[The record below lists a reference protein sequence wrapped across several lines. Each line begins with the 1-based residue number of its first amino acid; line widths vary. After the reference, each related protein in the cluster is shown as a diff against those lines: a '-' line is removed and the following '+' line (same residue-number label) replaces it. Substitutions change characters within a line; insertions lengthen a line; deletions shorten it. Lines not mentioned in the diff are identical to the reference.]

1 MVKVPEIKFT
11 NGTKKDSRA
20 DLIKKKNK
28 ERTWCVKNRLVRG
41 R

>member
-20 DLIKKKNK
+20 DLIKKKTKK
-28 ERTWCVKNRLVRG
+28 ERGVSKID
-41 R
+41 